1 MKRIYFDNG
10 STSFP
15 KAPGVSQAV
24 KDLLDNGAFNINR
37 GGYEEAYA
45 ISEQVLEARE
55 MLCRMFDFKKPRNVV
70 FTPSITYSL
79 NYLIKGFLKR
89 GDHVITSSMEH
100 NAVIRPLVQM
110 EELGIECVSV
120 PVPGALRT
128 NIKVMDDTT
137 GIITE
142 INAKGVKVDE
152 DAVQRMEDAIVDC
165 AMDSSWVALT
175 GSMPPG
181 CGADCYANL
190 IRRIHS
196 EAPSCLVA
204 LDADGEAFRL
214 GVKENPDFIKP
225 NRAEL
230 STFVGEKLD
239 TDEKLQA
246 AARKLVEDGL
256 GCVIVSMDSEGSM
269 LFSEGLELTAKAVK
283 VPVVTTVGAG
293 DNLVSG
299 YLSGRE
305 AGLSHAEAFR
315 RGVATATARVAGE
328 DGQYDKYIDQVTVT
342 AK

>member
-1 MKRIYFDNG
+1 MMTVVCLNPCLDKTIHVNG
-10 STSFP
+10 
-15 KAPGVSQAV
+15 
-24 KDLLDNGAFNINR
+24 
-37 GGYEEAYA
+37 
-45 ISEQVLEARE
+45 
-55 MLCRMFDFKKPRNVV
+55 
-70 FTPSITYSL
+70 FTPGGTNRAVSETLVAGGKGVNVAMTIAKLGVKVRLVIFGYQEGSELL
-79 NYLIKGFLKR
+79 NR
-89 GDHVITSSMEH
+89 TV
-100 NAVIRPLVQM
+100 

-142 INAKGVKVDE
+142 INAKGVKVDD
-152 DAVQRMEDAIVDC
+152 DAVQRMEDTIVDC

-230 STFVGEKLD
+230 STFVGEELD

-269 LFSEGLELTAKAVK
+269 LFAEGVEMTAKAVK

-328 DGQYDKYIDQVTVT
+328 DGQYAKYLDQVTVT
-342 AK
+342 DK